1 MKLINGIKKNETN
14 NINVACRRFNMWI
27 GGARVIIFDDKKR
40 ILMVKQ
46 AHEGREF
53 WLLPGGGI
61 EKGETSK
68 EASKRETLE
77 ETGLEVEIGKLIWH
91 IEEVSET
98 RGMRFV
104 NFFMAEIVGGNLAL
118 GHDPEFDNHGQVLR
132 EVGFFSKEEISKMEK
147 VYPEQLKDELWNLIE
162 NDFKNYDVYKVR

>member
-1 MKLINGIKKNETN
+1 
-14 NINVACRRFNMWI
+14 MWI
-27 GGARVIIFDDKKR
+27 GGARAIILDEKNR

-46 AHEGREF
+46 SHEGREF

-68 EASKRETLE
+68 EAAKREIFE

-91 IEEVSET
+91 VEEVSEN

-104 NFFMAEIVGGNLAL
+104 NFFLAKVTGGNLAL
-118 GHDPEFDNHGQVLR
+118 GQDPEFDNHGQVLR
-132 EVGFFSKEEISKMEK
+132 EVSFISKEEIMNMDK
-147 VYPEQLKDELWNLIE
+147 VYPEQLKDELWDLIKSE
-162 NDFKNYDVYKVR
+162 FKDHDAYKIR